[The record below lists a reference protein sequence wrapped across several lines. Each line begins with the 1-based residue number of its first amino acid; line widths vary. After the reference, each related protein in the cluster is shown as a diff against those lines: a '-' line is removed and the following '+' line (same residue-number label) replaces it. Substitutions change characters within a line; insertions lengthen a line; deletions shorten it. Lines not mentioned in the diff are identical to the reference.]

1 MQNIALQHFIYLLR
15 QSFVQNAQ
23 TLSIYLLKQLSF
35 LFVHLLHPVIVFLGQ
50 LTMHLQ
56 VAAGQPKTQRPK
68 FLKQFPIELQPAL
81 HQDAHFCAVAAQL
94 ALPHSAQFV
103 TQDPSF
109 FAPPQIQLAVP
120 FAALQIHLLV
130 D

>member
-23 TLSIYLLKQLSF
+23 TLSSYLLKQLSF
-35 LFVHLLHPVIVFLGQ
+35 LFVHLLHPVIVLLGQ

-56 VAAGQPKTQRPK
+56 VAAGQPKTQRPI

-81 HQDAHFCAVAAQL
+81 PQEAHFYAVAAQL
-94 ALPHSAQFV
+94 ALPH
-103 TQDPSF
+103 
-109 FAPPQIQLAVP
+109 
-120 FAALQIHLLV
+120 
-130 D
+130 